1 VESTSID
8 AVAASNCRGVAFAS
22 EGMRSRRKD
31 HMKDERLS
39 AAILSYVGWDTDAA
53 LPGRYLD
60 RIADGH

>member
-1 VESTSID
+1 MPWPRPTAEESRSRRKD
-8 AVAASNCRGVAFAS
+8 HV
-22 EGMRSRRKD
+22 RSRRKD